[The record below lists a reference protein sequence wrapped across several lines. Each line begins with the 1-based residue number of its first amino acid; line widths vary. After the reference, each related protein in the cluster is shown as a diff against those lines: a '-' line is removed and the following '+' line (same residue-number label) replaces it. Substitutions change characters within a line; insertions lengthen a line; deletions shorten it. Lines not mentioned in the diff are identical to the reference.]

1 MLLLLLYICYI
12 SVLYLHC
19 QLFFIV
25 ITIIIIIVVVV
36 VVVIILYQID
46 NSFWYPALVEVCKF

>member
-25 ITIIIIIVVVV
+25 ITIIIIILVV

-46 NSFWYPALVEVCKF
+46 NSFWYPVLVEVCKF